1 MTKKLIADGKAV
13 LGIEFGSTR
22 IKAVLIDEANAPIA
36 EGAHEWENRLDH
48 GIWTYTL
55 EDIWTGLQDCYAD
68 LVKDV
73 QNKYGL
79 VPTSFAAIGISAMMH
94 GYLAFNEKNEL
105 LVPFR
110 TWRNTITGQAAEELT
125 ELFNY
130 NIPQRWSIA
139 HLYQAILNEEPHVK
153 DIDFVATLAAYVH
166 WQLTGQKVIGVGDA
180 SGMFPVDMNTKD
192 YDERMIGLFEEKIAS
207 KGVFLKIREIFPA
220 SLNAGADAGKLTET
234 TPAGDLV
241 AMAHCN
247 TCTSDLNA
255 WVNIFDEFCAAMGFE
270 ADKGRLFSVLYN
282 KAMEGEKDCG
292 GLLDYNYL
300 SGEAVTKMEEGRP
313 LFVRTAESRFNLA
326 NFMRVH
332 LYASLSVLKYG
343 MDLLLKGEGVKID
356 KMYGHGGLFKTKG
369 VGQSILAAALD
380 CPVTV
385 MSTAGEGGAWGV
397 ALLAAYVVRN
407 GGLALDEWLNKE
419 VFHTDD
425 ASADTGETIAPDPAD
440 VAGFDKYMERYI
452 EGIKIE
458 RAAVDHLK

>member
-1 MTKKLIADGKAV
+1 MGTEMTKKLIADGKAV

-55 EDIWTGLQDCYAD
+55 
-68 LVKDV
+68 
-73 QNKYGL
+73 
-79 VPTSFAAIGISAMMH
+79 
-94 GYLAFNEKNEL
+94 EL

-207 KGVFLKIREIFPA
+207 KGVSLKIREIFPA
-220 SLNAGADAGKLTET
+220 SLNAGADAGKLTEAGAKLLDPAGNLQAGIPLCPPEGDAGTGMVATNSVGVRTGNVSAGTSVFGMVVLEKDLSKVYPEIDLVT

-270 ADKGRLFSVLYN
+270 AD
-282 KAMEGEKDCG
+282 
-292 GLLDYNYL
+292 
-300 SGEAVTKMEEGRP
+300 
-313 LFVRTAESRFNLA
+313 
-326 NFMRVH
+326 
-332 LYASLSVLKYG
+332 LSV
-343 MDLLLKGEGVKID
+343 
-356 KMYGHGGLFKTKG
+356 
-369 VGQSILAAALD
+369 
-380 CPVTV
+380 
-385 MSTAGEGGAWGV
+385 
-397 ALLAAYVVRN
+397 R
-407 GGLALDEWLNKE
+407 
-419 VFHTDD
+419 
-425 ASADTGETIAPDPAD
+425 
-440 VAGFDKYMERYI
+440 
-452 EGIKIE
+452 
-458 RAAVDHLK
+458 